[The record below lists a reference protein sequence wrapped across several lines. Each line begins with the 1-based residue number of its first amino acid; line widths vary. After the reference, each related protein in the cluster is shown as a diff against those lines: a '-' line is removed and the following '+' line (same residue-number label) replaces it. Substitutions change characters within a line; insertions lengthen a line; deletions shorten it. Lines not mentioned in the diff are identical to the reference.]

1 MGKKSLPLYQLLNGS
16 VSFEWTSKCQRA
28 FDMLKEYLSH
38 APLLVSPIEAEILF
52 MYLAVTKV
60 VISSI
65 ICSLRN
71 KKMMPIYM

>member
-1 MGKKSLPLYQLLNGS
+1 
-16 VSFEWTSKCQRA
+16 
-28 FDMLKEYLSH
+28 MLKEYLSH